1 MDDKAKALLERV
13 KGTANYAA
21 DAAADGARAAGRRAG
36 QMVDV
41 AKLNVRLFDL
51 KGEYNDLLRQ
61 LGRVMYDTHKGQVAE
76 SAHVTDLLARTDE
89 MAVKIAE
96 LKSRVADL
104 KQPQACPACGAPCG
118 KQDKFCRVC
127 GGKL

>member
-1 MDDKAKALLERV
+1 MDDKVKALLDRV

-21 DAAADGARAAGRRAG
+21 DAAADGARAAGKKAG

-41 AKLNVRLFDL
+41 AKLNVQLFDL
-51 KGEYNDLLRQ
+51 NGEYNDLLRQ

-76 SAHVTDLLARTDE
+76 SAQVTELLARTDE
-89 MAVKIAE
+89 KAGKIAE
-96 LKSRVADL
+96 LKSRIADM
-104 KQPQACPACGAPCG
+104 KQSQTCPACGAPCG
-118 KQDKFCRVC
+118 KNDKFCRAC